1 MIVVDSSAALAW
13 SFVDERSAATLAIA
27 SRVRDEGAVVPSLWK
42 LEVANILRLAV
53 RKERITALERN
64 DTLKD
69 FERLGI
75 EIDGE
80 TADRAWNETL
90 AVADRHDLT
99 VYDAAYLELAKR
111 RGLPLAT
118 LDQALAHA
126 ARQEGVE
133 VLP

>member
-13 SFVDERSAATLAIA
+13 SFVDERNAATLAIA

-64 DTLKD
+64 DTLRD

-118 LDQALAHA
+118 LDQALANA

>member
-13 SFVDERSAATLAIA
+13 SFVDERNAATLAIA

-118 LDQALAHA
+118 LDQALANA

>member
-13 SFVDERSAATLAIA
+13 SFVDERNAATLAIA

-64 DTLKD
+64 DTLRD